1 VKEGKQMIRRLTVA
15 VIGFAVFVWALLSV
29 IGRHENVLTPEQRHA
44 ERVQT
49 CIELERA
56 WAFKLYSELTP
67 EQQQIKFGCDVLLES
82 EAETTGGR

>member
-1 VKEGKQMIRRLTVA
+1 MIRSIMVSLIA
-15 VIGFAVFVWALLSV
+15 AILLLVILAVFG
-29 IGRHENVLTPEQRHA
+29 GRERALTPEQRHA

-67 EQQQIKFGCDVLLES
+67 EERQVKFGCDVLLES
-82 EAETTGGR
+82 EAETTGRR